1 MEIKD
6 LRYFVEIAELKS
18 MRKAAAS
25 LYISQPNLT
34 RAVKSLESELGEQIF
49 KRSNRGVELTE
60 FGEGLYYYAQ
70 SILKQVNEIAKLRQE
85 TKKYV
90 EARVSAAIGGIILR
104 DDMMLQ
110 YYETIKANHTSISLF
125 EIPVEKVLNYVETG
139 KADIGIVSVNNV
151 QIRALRKLSELK
163 DLDLHTIGYGPLYV
177 HVGKNNPLYGREE
190 IEVRELLPFTKI
202 QMPADY
208 FANINYSMSI
218 DGSVG
223 MMDFDKTITV
233 NNYHAIISMVK
244 RTDAFIFGNKWQ
256 KEELEKGQIC
266 SIRLKNC
273 SIERELLWL
282 KRRRETLSDK
292 AEDFLKL
299 IVDCYGDK
307 NGDT

>member
-1 MEIKD
+1 MEIRD
-6 LRYFVEIAELKS
+6 LRYFIEIAELKS

-34 RAVKSLESELGEQIF
+34 RAVKSLEAEMGEQIF
-49 KRSNRGVELTE
+49 NRSNRGVELTE

-70 SILKQVNEIAKLRQE
+70 SILQQVDEIAKLRLE

-90 EARVSAAIGGIILR
+90 EARVSTAIAGIILR
-104 DDMMLQ
+104 DDLMLQ

-125 EIPVEKVLNYVETG
+125 ETSVEKVVNYVEAG
-139 KADIGIVSVNNV
+139 KADIGVVSVNNV

-163 DLDLHTIGYGPLYV
+163 DLELHTIGRGPLYV
-177 HVGKNNPLYGREE
+177 HVGKNNPLFGQEE
-190 IEVRELLPFTKI
+190 IEVKDLLPYTKI
-202 QMPADY
+202 QLPADY
-208 FANINYSMSI
+208 FSNMNYAMSI
-218 DGSVG
+218 DGSVR
-223 MMDFDKTITV
+223 MMDFKKTITI
-233 NNYHAIISMVK
+233 NNYHAVISMVK

-256 KEELEKGQIC
+256 TEELGKGQIC

-282 KRRRETLSDK
+282 KRRRDILSDK

-299 IVDCYGDK
+299 ILDCYGD
-307 NGDT
+307 